1 MNCEAVVKGSALGF
15 IVAGLSMTIAC
26 TTTQRAEAPEQPPVT
41 VRTASVDVVDFAVPF
56 EAGGV
61 VRARATA
68 QVASRLLA
76 PIVDVHAR
84 AGDRVRRGAVLVTL
98 DSREMLAERTR
109 ASAGSTSAAESAR
122 AAEADVRASESAL
135 VLARAM
141 YERMNGL
148 HAKRSATSQELDQAV
163 AALATAEA
171 QLSAARARLASAR
184 AASEGAQAANE
195 SAQIGVTYSSLSAP
209 FDGIVTERHA
219 DPGSMAVPGVALL
232 TIEDT
237 AAFRLEVQVDEARAA
252 AIRPDQT
259 VTVRFDHIPG
269 GDRMGQRPR
278 RRNRPCR
285 RRGPQ
290 LSRQDRPAGVPARA
304 VRIIRTRTLRRAGE
318 SNAHCSG
325 VGAAGARPAV
335 VCVPRRRRA
344 RAAASDVRRRPPPRP
359 CGGSGRSSRT
369 RSRGPESAGVV
380 IGWRSRQGS
389 GTMTRP
395 TGAAGRLAAAFIH
408 SKLTPLVIVASL
420 LLGVYAVIAL
430 PREEEP
436 QIIVPMID
444 VFVDDA
450 RRAAAGSRTARHAT
464 RRAAALGSAGG
475 RVLSTPRRAAA
486 AR

>member
-1 MNCEAVVKGSALGF
+1 MNCEAVVKATVVGL

-26 TTTQRAEAPEQPPVT
+26 TTTPRAEAPEQPPAAVQ
-41 VRTASVDVVDFAVPF
+41 TASVDVVDFAVPF

-68 QVASRLLA
+68 QLASRLLA

-109 ASAGSTSAAESAR
+109 AAAGSTSAAESAR

-141 YERMNGL
+141 HERMNGL

-259 VTVRFDHIPG
+259 VAVRFDHIAD
-269 GDRMGQRPR
+269 GDEWANARVGEIGRVDAAGHSFLVKIDLPPPLRVQSGLFGRARFDGPVHR
-278 RRNRPCR
+278 TLAVPASALLE
-285 RRGPQ
+285 RGQ
-290 LSRQDRPAGVPARA
+290 LSFVFLVDDGRARLRP
-304 VRIIRTRTLRRAGE
+304 I
-318 SNAHCSG
+318 S
-325 VGAAGARPAV
+325 AGARLHDHVEVLAGLREHDV
-335 VCVPRRRRA
+335 VVLNPPTSLSDGA
-344 RAAASDVRRRPPPRP
+344 RVK
-359 CGGSGRSSRT
+359 
-369 RSRGPESAGVV
+369 
-380 IGWRSRQGS
+380 
-389 GTMTRP
+389 
-395 TGAAGRLAAAFIH
+395 GAAR
-408 SKLTPLVIVASL
+408 
-420 LLGVYAVIAL
+420 
-430 PREEEP
+430 
-436 QIIVPMID
+436 
-444 VFVDDA
+444 
-450 RRAAAGSRTARHAT
+450 
-464 RRAAALGSAGG
+464 
-475 RVLSTPRRAAA
+475 
-486 AR
+486 